1 VISEPVQSLRK
12 SAPRYA
18 TGKWAV
24 HYLSLSEDDLKMP
37 GARVKIVVPRRPPKV
52 FGSLLIVLLLDGVD
66 YTDLLILEQ
75 LQYQHR
81 TVFIAMS
88 WQ

>member
-1 VISEPVQSLRK
+1 MP
-12 SAPRYA
+12 SA
-18 TGKWAV
+18 
-24 HYLSLSEDDLKMP
+24 H
-37 GARVKIVVPRRPPKV
+37 VKIVLPRRSTNV
-52 FGSLLIVLLLDGVD
+52 FGGRLIVLLLDGVD

-81 TVFIAMS
+81 TVFIAMT

>member
-1 VISEPVQSLRK
+1 MP
-12 SAPRYA
+12 SA
-18 TGKWAV
+18 
-24 HYLSLSEDDLKMP
+24 H
-37 GARVKIVVPRRPPKV
+37 VKIALPHRSAKV

-81 TVFIAMS
+81 TVFIAMT

>member
-1 VISEPVQSLRK
+1 
-12 SAPRYA
+12 
-18 TGKWAV
+18 
-24 HYLSLSEDDLKMP
+24 MP
-37 GARVKIVVPRRPPKV
+37 NAHVKFVLPRRSTNV
-52 FGSLLIVLLLDGVD
+52 FGSLVIVLLLDGVD

-81 TVFIAMS
+81 TVFIAVT

>member
-1 VISEPVQSLRK
+1 MRE
-12 SAPRYA
+12 SALTCT
-18 TGKWAV
+18 TGKWAF
-24 HYLSLSEDDLKMP
+24 HELSLYEYDLKMP
-37 GARVKIVVPRRPPKV
+37 GPHVKIVLPHRSPKV

-75 LQYQHR
+75 RQYQHR
-81 TVFIAMS
+81 KVFIAMT